1 MKPYLI
7 TISLLFLVSEVI
19 ALQQISNF
27 FKWQSKAP
35 STLTSK
41 EFPIVG
47 SRKVDLT
54 TAVNSYFESWNK
66 RDMISAV
73 SVFADDCEY
82 EDTLYPDVFKS
93 KVALEKHLINVASAL
108 PSSFLFIIDYLSVDE
123 DKRTVGVQW
132 HLESEGKVLPFTRG
146 ASMYVFNA
154 EGYIIKGFDVP
165 EPVIKSGSISLQI
178 LKSAKTIIQE
188 PQRLFAV
195 GAWVFYVWYVFLS
208 DVAPGPNA
216 LTLDPKTWNEVFHLS
231 FNYLLI
237 SPVFLPSLAPVEH
250 PWLESLFNVVLLYA
264 TLFFGFVTDG
274 KRDSI
279 PILSSAASNP
289 SAISTTSNTD
299 INPATTTDGEGNAM
313 VPTLIGMQ
321 LLTNAF
327 LLPYLIT
334 RRIPTTPTITSPLTG
349 IEKAGESK
357 LLPGIVFGF
366 SMLCLYWLLEGRAD
380 VYGTLQERYESFK
393 TLISTDRLSFSFL
406 VDILY
411 FSVFHGWL
419 MDDDYA
425 RRVADKGSLGMFRS
439 LRY

>member
-7 TISLLFLVSEVI
+7 IISLLLLVSEVI

-35 STLTSK
+35 STLQHDPSK

-47 SRKVDLT
+47 SSKVDLT

-108 PSSFLFIIDYLSVDE
+108 PSSFLFIIDNLSVAE
-123 DKRTVGVQW
+123 DKLTVGVQW

-237 SPVFLPSLAPVEH
+237 SPVFLPSITPVEH

-274 KRDSI
+274 KPNNI
-279 PILSSAASNP
+279 PILSSTTSKTYSNP
-289 SAISTTSNTD
+289 
-299 INPATTTDGEGNAM
+299 TTTDAAVTPTESEGNAM

-334 RRIPTTPTITSPLTG
+334 RPKPTTPTITSPLTG

-366 SMLCLYWLLEGRAD
+366 SMLCVYWLLEGRAD
-380 VYGTLQERYESFK
+380 VYGSLQERYESFK

-411 FSVFHGWL
+411 FSVFQGWL

-425 RRVADKGSLGMFRS
+425 RRVADKSSLGK
-439 LRY
+439 LR

>member
-1 MKPYLI
+1 MKPCLI
-7 TISLLFLVSEVI
+7 IISLLFLVSEVV

-27 FKWQSKAP
+27 FKWQSKTP
-35 STLTSK
+35 STLPSK

-47 SRKVDLT
+47 SSKVDLT

-93 KVALEKHLINVASAL
+93 KVALEKHLINVANAL
-108 PSSFLFIIDYLSVDE
+108 PSSFLFIIDNLSVDE

-146 ASMYVFNA
+146 ASMYVFNS

-165 EPVIKSGSISLQI
+165 EPVIKSGSISLQV

-237 SPVFLPSLAPVEH
+237 SPVFIPSLAPVEH

-274 KRDSI
+274 KPNNI
-279 PILSSAASNP
+279 PILS
-289 SAISTTSNTD
+289 STTSNTD
-299 INPATTTDGEGNAM
+299 SSPTTTATTDAATESESNAM

-334 RRIPTTPTITSPLTG
+334 RPIPTTPTITSPLTG

-380 VYGTLQERYESFK
+380 VYGTVQDRYESFK

-411 FSVFHGWL
+411 FSVFQGWL

-425 RRVADKGSLGMFRS
+425 RRVADKSSLGK
-439 LRY
+439 LR